1 MTDAG
6 ASVEE
11 LPPPTAPSLIKLT
24 TLELTADQA
33 EASSKAA
40 GLAALRHPE
49 ISAALRSAMHV
60 VGDIAT
66 RLPPEAKSR
75 IAERYIHSRIVVD
88 QHTAG
93 AVLYEA
99 YSQSRVRILRNFPG
113 ALPPAYESVTALLQ
127 RPPSGDGVAY
137 KFNHHGS
144 RVHYVFTTLI
154 GDSLRERRALDWWR
168 NINRLP
174 DLHKLDD
181 LSAGTQ
187 WNFISRRAKSLLH
200 LDTADGTCA
209 QHCGKKLWVLV
220 EVREAKRQGIEPLA
234 VDSMR
239 DDPAG
244 THRLSAWLA
253 CDSFQWC
260 VLDEGDTIILPRD
273 RLHAVCCIGDID
285 AVSSGTYC
293 LLAGTSPLPAHLL
306 PHQKR
311 KRHRSPSPQ
320 PTTPPPSPLSI
331 AVRAKETSTSSSSPH
346 HAPIQR
352 IVAATLIDDGQ
363 TAASAAAKAATSV
376 SAARRWSKRLRTEPS
391 AEDAARSGRPRKTD
405 ALADGAIVRAAELHP
420 FASNREIR
428 ARLQLPVSDTTI
440 SRRLSAAGL
449 PSHFAAAK
457 PHYTDEQRRSRLSF
471 AHGYKNW
478 TAEQWERVIF
488 SDEVT
493 IEGEGRKR
501 QIRVRRPEGHRFD
514 PEYTLHSRIFTPSRH
529 LFACFCS
536 RGPGFCEMYE
546 GKLDGHALRG
556 LLERTIPE
564 TAADYYQTDP
574 RKPGHEQWWLL
585 HDGSPVF
592 NSRVVQT
599 WLHNHA
605 INVLDWPP
613 YSPDLNPIENL
624 WPRVHALMDKLHPT
638 TDEEVADAFVN
649 CWPDLSLDL
658 FTDYAQSMPAR
669 IAAVIEANGDATKY

>member
-11 LPPPTAPSLIKLT
+11 LPPPTAPSLIKLS

-127 RPPSGDGVAY
+127 RPPTGDGVAY

-209 QHCGKKLWVLV
+209 QL
-220 EVREAKRQGIEPLA
+220 Q
-234 VDSMR
+234 
-239 DDPAG
+239 
-244 THRLSAWLA
+244 HRLS
-253 CDSFQWC
+253 C
-260 VLDEGDTIILPRD
+260 VPR
-273 RLHAVCCIGDID
+273 
-285 AVSSGTYC
+285 
-293 LLAGTSPLPAHLL
+293 P
-306 PHQKR
+306 
-311 KRHRSPSPQ
+311 
-320 PTTPPPSPLSI
+320 
-331 AVRAKETSTSSSSPH
+331 
-346 HAPIQR
+346 
-352 IVAATLIDDGQ
+352 
-363 TAASAAAKAATSV
+363 
-376 SAARRWSKRLRTEPS
+376 
-391 AEDAARSGRPRKTD
+391 
-405 ALADGAIVRAAELHP
+405 
-420 FASNREIR
+420 
-428 ARLQLPVSDTTI
+428 
-440 SRRLSAAGL
+440 
-449 PSHFAAAK
+449 
-457 PHYTDEQRRSRLSF
+457 
-471 AHGYKNW
+471 
-478 TAEQWERVIF
+478 
-488 SDEVT
+488 
-493 IEGEGRKR
+493 
-501 QIRVRRPEGHRFD
+501 
-514 PEYTLHSRIFTPSRH
+514 
-529 LFACFCS
+529 
-536 RGPGFCEMYE
+536 
-546 GKLDGHALRG
+546 
-556 LLERTIPE
+556 
-564 TAADYYQTDP
+564 
-574 RKPGHEQWWLL
+574 
-585 HDGSPVF
+585 
-592 NSRVVQT
+592 
-599 WLHNHA
+599 
-605 INVLDWPP
+605 
-613 YSPDLNPIENL
+613 
-624 WPRVHALMDKLHPT
+624 
-638 TDEEVADAFVN
+638 
-649 CWPDLSLDL
+649 
-658 FTDYAQSMPAR
+658 
-669 IAAVIEANGDATKY
+669 

>member
-1 MTDAG
+1 MADAMEP
-6 ASVEE
+6 AEPNRMLLDPSR
-11 LPPPTAPSLIKLT
+11 PSLLTLT
-24 TLELTADQA
+24 TLQTRADGA
-33 EASSKAA
+33 AASTKAA
-40 GLAALRHPE
+40 GLAALRRPE

-60 VGDIAT
+60 VVDHAT
-66 RLPPEAKSR
+66 PLPSEAK
-75 IAERYIHSRIVVD
+75 
-88 QHTAG
+88 
-93 AVLYEA
+93 
-99 YSQSRVRILRNFPG
+99 
-113 ALPPAYESVTALLQ
+113 
-127 RPPSGDGVAY
+127 
-137 KFNHHGS
+137 
-144 RVHYVFTTLI
+144 
-154 GDSLRERRALDWWR
+154 
-168 NINRLP
+168 
-174 DLHKLDD
+174 
-181 LSAGTQ
+181 GT
-187 WNFISRRAKSLLH
+187 
-200 LDTADGTCA
+200 
-209 QHCGKKLWVLV
+209 
-220 EVREAKRQGIEPLA
+220 
-234 VDSMR
+234 
-239 DDPAG
+239 
-244 THRLSAWLA
+244 LSAWLA

-260 VLDEGDTIILPRD
+260 VLDEGDTSILPRD

-293 LLAGTSPLPAHLL
+293 LLAGTPPLPAHLL
-306 PHQKR
+306 PQQKR
-311 KRHRSPSPQ
+311 KRRRSPSPQ
-320 PTTPPPSPLSI
+320 PPTLPPSPLSI
-331 AVRAKETSTSSSSPH
+331 AVRAKETSTSSSLPH
-346 HAPIQR
+346 HSSVQR
-352 IVAATLIDDGQ
+352 IVAATLIADGQ
-363 TAASAAAKAATSV
+363 TSASAAAKAATSV

-391 AEDAARSGRPRKTD
+391 ADDAARSGRPRKTG

-428 ARLQLPVSDTTI
+428 ARLQLSVSDTTI

-514 PEYTLHSRIFTPSRH
+514 PEFTLHSRIFTPSRH

-556 LLERTIPE
+556 LLERTVPE

-592 NSRVVQT
+592 MSRVVQT

-624 WPRVHALMDKLHPT
+624 WPRVHALIVDWTSRLRCSP
-638 TDEEVADAFVN
+638 VFV
-649 CWPDLSLDL
+649 S
-658 FTDYAQSMPAR
+658 
-669 IAAVIEANGDATKY
+669 